1 MKIGVFVCHCGS
13 NIAGTVNV
21 GSVAEEA
28 LKLPSVAFAS
38 DTMYACSEPGQDAII
53 EAIKEHRLDGVV
65 VASCSP
71 RMHEP
76 TFRKTVE
83 RAGLNRYMF
92 EMANIREHVSWIG
105 KDKDANTRKAVDLVA
120 MAVAKLTQDRE
131 LTPKT
136 FDINK
141 RVLVIGG
148 GVAGI
153 QAALDCAD
161 GGLEVVLVEKTSS
174 IGGKMSKLD
183 KTFPTVDCSS
193 CILGPKMVDV
203 AQHPNITLYASSE
216 VADVK
221 GYVGNFNVSIN
232 RKATYVDW
240 AACTGCG
247 LCMEKCPS
255 KKSRDVF
262 NEEIGTTTAIN
273 IPFPQAIPKKA
284 SIDPEFCL
292 KLTKGKCG
300 VCEKVCPTNAIRFEQ
315 KQETAEEAVGAII
328 TATGYDLFDYTR
340 YEEYGGGRYA
350 DVITS
355 LQYERLLSASGP
367 TGGHIKRP
375 SDGKEPKDVVFIQCV
390 GSRDKSVDR
399 PYCSGFCCMYT
410 AKQAILTKDHLP
422 ESQSYVFYMDIRAP
436 GKLYDEFTRRA
447 MEEYGTKYIRG
458 RVAMV
463 YPKGDKYIVRGA
475 DTLMGAQVE
484 VEADLVVLAVG
495 AEAAKGAP
503 QLAEKLRISYDAY
516 GFYMESHPKL
526 RPVETNTA
534 GVFLAGS
541 CQGPKDI
548 PTSVGQGSAAAAKV
562 LALFSKDQLESDP
575 QVSVVDIKRCV
586 GCGKCIQTCPF
597 GAIEE
602 MDFRGMPKANVIET
616 ICQGCGI
623 CTSTCPQGAIQ
634 LQHFTDNQILAEVN
648 AICQQ
653 TPAQNLK

>member
-13 NIAGTVNV
+13 NIAGTVD
-21 GSVAEEA
+21 VATVAAEA
-28 LKLPSVAFAS
+28 QKMPDVAFAS
-38 DTMYACSEPGQDAII
+38 DTMYACSEPGQEGII
-53 EAIKEHRLDGVV
+53 EAIKEHGLDGVV
-65 VASCSP
+65 VASCTP

-76 TFRKTVE
+76 TFRKAVE

-105 KDKDANTRKAVDLVA
+105 KDTEANTRKAIDLVS
-120 MAVAKLTQDRE
+120 MAAAKLSRNKS
-131 LTPKT
+131 LTPKK

-141 RVLVIGG
+141 RVMIIGG

-183 KTFPTVDCSS
+183 KTFPTIDCSS
-193 CILGPKMVDV
+193 CILGPKMVDIS
-203 AQHPNITLYASSE
+203 QHPNITLYASTE
-216 VADVK
+216 VIGVT
-221 GYVGNFNVSIN
+221 GYVGNFTVDLN
-232 RKATYVDW
+232 RKTSYVDW
-240 AACTGCG
+240 EACTGCG

-255 KKSRDVF
+255 KKTHDTF
-262 NEEIGTTTAIN
+262 NEGVGTTTAIN

-284 SIDPEFCL
+284 SINADSCI

-300 VCEKVCPTNAIRFEQ
+300 VCEKICPTQAIRFEQ
-315 KQETAEEAVGAII
+315 TDETVVESVGAVVV
-328 TATGYDLFDYTR
+328 ATGYDLFDYTR
-340 YEEYGGGRYA
+340 YGEYGGGRYT

-375 SDGKEPKDVVFIQCV
+375 SDGKEPQNIVFIQCV
-390 GSRDKSVDR
+390 GSRDKSVGR

-436 GKLYDEFTRRA
+436 GKQYDEFTRRA
-447 MEEYGTKYIRG
+447 MEEYETKYVRG
-458 RVAMV
+458 RVSMI
-463 YPKGDKYIVRGA
+463 YPKGDRYVVRGA
-475 DTLMGAQVE
+475 DTLMGSAVE
-484 VEADLVVLAVG
+484 IEADLVVLAVG
-495 AEAAKGAP
+495 AEAAQGAP
-503 QLAEKLRISYDAY
+503 QLAEKLRISYDSF

-534 GVFLAGS
+534 GVYLAGA

-548 PTSVGQGSAAAAKV
+548 PSSVGQGSAAAAKV
-562 LALFSKDQLESDP
+562 LSLFSKDQLESDP
-575 QVSVVDIKRCV
+575 QISEVDIKRCI
-586 GCGKCIQTCPF
+586 GCGKCIETCPF

-602 MDFRGMPKANVIET
+602 IDFRGQPKANVIET

-648 AICQQ
+648 ALCQQ
-653 TPAQNLK
+653 SMQQNYE